1 MQSLET
7 WNHGWEESPNHTGRE
22 LFVHESCNLQ
32 IRAIDF
38 CSSSKVVQKIP
49 TPLTDLQV
57 HAWVESSFYLKTLGS
72 IITIWKDDPGK
83 KKRIVFKACV
93 CMHPSLTLE
102 IHCRFS
108 TTYRTK
114 SLQASPSPTEDF
126 LLSTWRCVT
135 PKRTFHLL
143 WIFQRDSRVTWGFIE
158 QLLASFSIINIH
170 R

>member
-38 CSSSKVVQKIP
+38 CSSSKVVQRIP
-49 TPLTDLQV
+49 TPLTALQV

-102 IHCRFS
+102 IHCRCS
-108 TTYRTK
+108 TTYRK
-114 SLQASPSPTEDF
+114 NIPCKHHLCPTEDV

-135 PKRTFHLL
+135 PKRNFHLL
-143 WIFQRDSRVTWGFIE
+143 WIFQREEASHGGFNRTTFGI
-158 QLLASFSIINIH
+158 LSHNIS
-170 R
+170 

>member
-1 MQSLET
+1 MKWNIANKLNLKLVILILTCSSWNTGPRSIHSATQRRKAMPVERWMKWQQMYMKVKFMQSLET

-49 TPLTDLQV
+49 TPLTALQV

-83 KKRIVFKACV
+83 KKTHCFQGLCLHAPVIDPRN
-93 CMHPSLTLE
+93 SL
-102 IHCRFS
+102 
-108 TTYRTK
+108 
-114 SLQASPSPTEDF
+114 
-126 LLSTWRCVT
+126 
-135 PKRTFHLL
+135 
-143 WIFQRDSRVTWGFIE
+143 
-158 QLLASFSIINIH
+158 
-170 R
+170 